1 MPSELQDRIAVA
13 IYEADPDKSWSAWG
27 GLTRREQSGYMQT
40 ALAVMKA
47 MREPTL
53 EMLEAGDTA
62 YRATHTSGVSGM
74 TIDAQLRARFAR
86 FSAGYRAALDAE
98 ISIAEGGRSCP

>member
-47 MREPTL
+47 MREPT
-53 EMLEAGDTA
+53 EVM
-62 YRATHTSGVSGM
+62 
-74 TIDAQLRARFAR
+74 
-86 FSAGYRAALDAE
+86 RAAAPLMPPSFYSAAIDAE
-98 ISIAEGGRSCP
+98 IAAAEEPSHG